1 MSFDPSVHYYWASR
15 LSEISE
21 KQIEYLMYSSEILLK
36 TVPSKRQER
45 SGNE

>member
-1 MSFDPSVHYYWASR
+1 MSFDPSVHNHWASC
-15 LSEISE
+15 LSETSE
-21 KQIEYLMYSSEILLK
+21 KQIEHLMYSSEILLK